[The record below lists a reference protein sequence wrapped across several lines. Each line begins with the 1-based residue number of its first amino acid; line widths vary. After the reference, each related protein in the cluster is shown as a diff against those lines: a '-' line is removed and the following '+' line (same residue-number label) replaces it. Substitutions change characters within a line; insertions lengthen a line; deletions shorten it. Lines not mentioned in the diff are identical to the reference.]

1 MIRIIQGD
9 ANYTV
14 DNVTMLRYSA
24 GMTNIPNEILAY
36 SAGVIDSD
44 GSIGI
49 RRSTYAK
56 RVRGDAHNPI
66 YSARVCVKQVEPD
79 AVQLMKGA
87 FGGSLMIERSSL
99 KNGRPFYYWEIHSRQ
114 AAAMLRMLLPYLR
127 IKRKQAENCLALY
140 MLIDGAKRTKPLGT
154 RTMPHWT
161 GKVVTVRTM
170 GHTDEHVA
178 ACEALYLKGKQLN
191 SVGVKGVADE
201 CQDINRGLP
210 ASAADVA

>member
-1 MIRIIQGD
+1 VTIRL
-9 ANYTV
+9 AV
-14 DNVTMLRYSA
+14 DNVTTLRYNT
-24 GMTNIPNEILAY
+24 GMSNIPIEVLAY
-36 SAGVIDSD
+36 AAGVIDSD

-66 YSARVCVKQVEPD
+66 YSARVCIKQVEPE
-79 AVQLMKGA
+79 AVTLLKA
-87 FGGSLMIERSSL
+87 SFGGSLMVERASL

-140 MLIDGAKRTKPLGT
+140 TLIDEARRTKLLGT

-161 GKVVTVRTM
+161 GKIVTVRTM

-178 ACEALYLKGKQLN
+178 ACESLYLKGKRLN
-191 SVGVKGVADE
+191 SVGVKGVRDD
-201 CQDINRGLP
+201 QTIDRRLP
-210 ASAADVA
+210 RSAGNAA